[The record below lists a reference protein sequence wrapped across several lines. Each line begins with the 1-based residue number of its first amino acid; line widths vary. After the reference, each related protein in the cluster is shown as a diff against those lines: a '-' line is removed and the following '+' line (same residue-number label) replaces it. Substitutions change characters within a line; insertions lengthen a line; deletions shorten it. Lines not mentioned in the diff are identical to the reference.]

1 MWNTTIPHILWFTY
15 KHNILATKEPAHYH
29 ENVKRTVSKYEKA
42 LELVSGQ
49 SNWKVLLMDDNEC
62 VKIIEQAMKVSA
74 FMNQGRKG
82 FNLKSHFLLES
93 DGSFKSDICR
103 TVALYLHGG
112 YCFDVDMEVV
122 EPIVG
127 INGQQGLMSIVI

>member
-1 MWNTTIPHILWFTY
+1 M
-15 KHNILATKEPAHYH
+15 
-29 ENVKRTVSKYEKA
+29 KRTVSKCEKA

-127 INGQQGLMSIVI
+127 IKWATGFDEHSNLKLNVSALILN

>member
-1 MWNTTIPHILWFTY
+1 
-15 KHNILATKEPAHYH
+15 
-29 ENVKRTVSKYEKA
+29 
-42 LELVSGQ
+42 
-49 SNWKVLLMDDNEC
+49 MDDNEF

-93 DGSFKSDICR
+93 DGSFKSNICW

-112 YCFDVDMEVV
+112 YYFDVDMEVI

-127 INGQQGLMSIVI
+127 IKWTTGFDEHSNLKLNVSALVLN

>member
-1 MWNTTIPHILWFTY
+1 
-15 KHNILATKEPAHYH
+15 
-29 ENVKRTVSKYEKA
+29 
-42 LELVSGQ
+42 
-49 SNWKVLLMDDNEC
+49 MDDNEF

-127 INGQQGLMSIVI
+127 IKWATGFDEHSNLKLNVKLEDEESNILSLVSAGVKNDFGQPGFVKWNRNFPVIETSPFDVIPGNVLD